1 MIRRITGTL
10 LILIGLL
17 GIALS
22 AVGVSYVWRATDAVK
37 EVAHDSLALASDTL
51 EDVDRS
57 LDVASSTLD
66 GTVTAMDGLYTTTL
80 QVSETLSGT
89 QVTVDEIADLTEENL
104 PQSIEGSLTALDAVV
119 ETAAVIDRLLASLQL
134 LGIAGYE
141 PAIPLDEAIAEAG
154 LVLEPVPDS
163 LRAIG
168 AGLQQ
173 TNSSLEDVQ
182 DGIVLMG
189 DQLVGIR
196 QNMVEAEEVLDS
208 HRNTTRELQGRLK
221 HVDQTIDRPIQ
232 LLAWGA
238 TLLLVWIA
246 LSQLA
251 ILRWGVGLWQRQG
264 RRSQPSPQSQT

>member
-10 LILIGLL
+10 LILVGLL

-22 AVGVSYVWRATDAVK
+22 ALGVFYLWRAVDDVK
-37 EVAHDSLALASDTL
+37 EVAHDSLAVASDTL
-51 EDVDRS
+51 GDVDRS
-57 LDVASSTLD
+57 LTVASSTLD

-89 QVTVDEIADLTEENL
+89 RATVDEIADLTEEDL
-104 PQSIEGSLTALDAVV
+104 PQSIESSLLALDAVV

-134 LGIAGYE
+134 LGIGDYE
-141 PAIPLDEAIAEAG
+141 PGIPLDEAIAEAG
-154 LVLEPVPDS
+154 VGLEPVPDS
-163 LRAIG
+163 LRVIG

-173 TNSSLEDVQ
+173 TNASLEDVQ

-196 QNMVEAEEVLDS
+196 QNMVEAEDVLDG
-208 HRNTTRELQGRLK
+208 HRNNTKDLRNRLRR
-221 HVDQTIDRPIQ
+221 VDQTIDRPIQ
-232 LLAWGA
+232 VLAWGA
-238 TLLLVWIA
+238 TLLMVWIA

-251 ILRWGVGLWQRQG
+251 ILRWGASLWQRQG
-264 RRSQPSPQSQT
+264 RRSHPSPDSQT

>member
-10 LILIGLL
+10 LILIGML

-22 AVGVSYVWRATDAVK
+22 ALGVLYVWRAVEDVQ

-51 EDVDRS
+51 EDIDRS

-89 QVTVDEIADLTEENL
+89 QITVDEIADLTEEDL
-104 PQSIEGSLTALDAVV
+104 PQSIESSLIALDAVV
-119 ETAAVIDRLLASLQL
+119 ETAAIIDQLLASLQL
-134 LGIAGYE
+134 LGIANYE

-154 LVLEPVPDS
+154 VGLEPVPDS
-163 LRAIG
+163 LRVIG

-173 TNSSLEDVQ
+173 TNASLEDVQ
-182 DGIVLMG
+182 DGIDLMG

-196 QNMVEAEEVLDS
+196 QNIVEAEDVLDG
-208 HRNTTRELQGRLK
+208 HRSTTKDLQSRLK
-221 HVDQTIDRPIQ
+221 RVDQTIDRPIQ

-251 ILRWGVGLWQRQG
+251 TLRWGASLWQRQG
-264 RRSQPSPQSQT
+264 RRSHPSPDSQP